1 MRDTEQ
7 VALLPDD
14 KTAGL
19 HDRLL
24 SPSPPPDDVGGPPE
38 PVGGG
43 LLGGGLLEGG
53 VLGGGLL
60 GGGLLGGGV
69 LGGGVLGGGVLGGGV
84 TGGGVTG
91 GGPTKGLTEI
101 APVAPL
107 EETAV
112 AAGVAPIAFVTPTD
126 TRLAAEEDN
135 VTVMTATTP
144 SEIGLAFTPEIRHT
158 SEPGLLAHCTVLD
171 AALAEGPGKA
181 STATILFVS

>member
-1 MRDTEQ
+1 LRDTEH

-24 SPSPPPDDVGGPPE
+24 SPRPPPDDVGGPPE

-53 VLGGGLL
+53 LLGGGLVGGGL
-60 GGGLLGGGV
+60 VGGGLLGGGV
-69 LGGGVLGGGVLGGGV
+69 LGGGVL
-84 TGGGVTG
+84 G

-158 SEPGLLAHCTVLD
+158 SEPGLLAHCTVLA

-181 STATILFVS
+181 STATMLLVS

>member
-1 MRDTEQ
+1 LRDTEQ
-7 VALLPDD
+7 VALLPDV

-60 GGGLLGGGV
+60 GGGL